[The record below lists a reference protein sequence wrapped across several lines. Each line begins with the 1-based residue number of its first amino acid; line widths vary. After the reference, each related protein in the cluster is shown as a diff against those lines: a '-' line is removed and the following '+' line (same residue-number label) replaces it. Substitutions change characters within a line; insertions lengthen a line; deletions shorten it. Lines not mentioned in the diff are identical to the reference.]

1 MGVLTTDTYM
11 AITFY
16 FALLFLV
23 SQAWSVTSLPAGQMD
38 HEVKAE
44 SAKFFRQV
52 SLDYLTWQQ
61 AGSIKT
67 STGKSPLIITNQGV
81 CAGGALGFDHITY
94 RTFIDGCF
102 VYASGNAGAVKNS
115 VVTYDQSDIS
125 AYGAK
130 MSLGIGRFVSSAR
143 AEIGFKIPIM
153 YIDQKL
159 TLPSGTKLTE
169 PNPLSAMASLYSRWP
184 FEKWFVQTEF
194 SKFIGNDLVLFSLG
208 GGHEF

>member
-16 FALLFLV
+16 FSLLFLV
-23 SQAWSVTSLPAGQMD
+23 SQAWSVTSLHTDQVEQ
-38 HEVKAE
+38 EVKVDP
-44 SAKFFRQV
+44 AKMSKQV
-52 SLDYLTWQQ
+52 TLDYLTWQQ

-67 STGKSPLIITNQGV
+67 NTAKSPLIITNQGI
-81 CAGGALGFDHITY
+81 CAGGALGFDHVTY
-94 RTFIDGCF
+94 RTFVDGCF
-102 VYASGNAGAVKNS
+102 IYASGNAGAVKNTI
-115 VVTYDQSDIS
+115 TYDQSDIS

-130 MSLGIGRFVSSAR
+130 MSLGLGRFVSSAR

-194 SKFIGNDLVLFSLG
+194 SKFIGHDLVLFSIG